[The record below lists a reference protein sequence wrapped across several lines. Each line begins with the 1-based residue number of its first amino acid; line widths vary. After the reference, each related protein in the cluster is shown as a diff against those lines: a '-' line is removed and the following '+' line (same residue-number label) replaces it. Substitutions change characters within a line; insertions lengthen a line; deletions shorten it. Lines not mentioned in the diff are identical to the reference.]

1 MRILAIETSCDETA
15 VSILEGT
22 EQEGSTVFS
31 ILGNALL
38 SQIDIHKE
46 YGGVFPALAKRA
58 HAENLVPLLAAS
70 LEEAEML
77 REDMQAMPE
86 DVRTR
91 ISEMLTR
98 EPELADAL
106 FAFLAECEVPEI
118 DAIAVTYGPGLEPAL
133 WVGVNLARALSV
145 AWNKPIAGVNHLEG
159 HILSSLL
166 VGDERSFTLTP
177 PPLPLISLVISG
189 GHTELDLT
197 TSWTAG
203 TSRLSYKRIGETRDD
218 AVGEAYDKV
227 ARMMGLPYPGGP
239 EVSKLAEEAREAG
252 LIPDFSL
259 PRPMID
265 ADNLDFSFSG
275 LKTAVLYLIKE
286 RGELSLDDKRMIARE
301 FESAVADVLWKKT
314 EKAIARTGAQSLL
327 IGGGVSAN
335 QNLRQLFA
343 ENARELGI
351 AYSLPHRSLTGDNA
365 IMIAVAG
372 YYRAREGT
380 FMDVNNLRADGNLS
394 LA

>member
-1 MRILAIETSCDETA
+1 MKILAIETSCDETA
-15 VSILEGT
+15 VAILEGVEADGHT
-22 EQEGSTVFS
+22 EFT

-70 LEEAEML
+70 LEEAEL
-77 REDMQAMPE
+77 IREDTQAIPDE
-86 DVRTR
+86 LRTV

-106 FAFLAECEVPEI
+106 FAFIEQTETPDV

-133 WVGVNLARALSV
+133 WVGVNLARALSL
-145 AWNKPIAGVNHLEG
+145 AWNKPLVGVNHLEG

-166 VGDERSFTLTP
+166 EGSERAFTLTP
-177 PPLPLISLVISG
+177 PPLPLVSLVISG
-189 GHTELDLT
+189 GHTELVVT
-197 TSWTAG
+197 TEWDAG
-203 TSRLSYKRIGETRDD
+203 TTRLRYEKIGETRDD

-227 ARMMGLPYPGGP
+227 ARMLGLPYPGGP
-239 EVSKLAEEAREAG
+239 EVSRLAEEAREAG
-252 LIPDFSL
+252 LIPTFTL

-275 LKTAVLYLIKE
+275 LKTAVLYLVKE
-286 RGELSLDDKRMIARE
+286 KGELSLDDIRMIARE

-314 EKAIARTGAQSLL
+314 ERALAKTRAQSLL

-335 QNLRQLFA
+335 RNLRQIFA
-343 ENARELGI
+343 ENAKELGI
-351 AYSLPHRSLTGDNA
+351 AYNLPHPSLTGDNA

-380 FMDVNNLRADGNLS
+380 YMDVASLRADGNLS

>member
-1 MRILAIETSCDETA
+1 MKILAIETSCDETA
-15 VSILEGT
+15 VSILEGI
-22 EQEGSTVFS
+22 EQDGVTSFT

-58 HAENLVPLLAAS
+58 HAENLVPLLSAS

-77 REDMQAMPE
+77 REDAQNIPE
-86 DVRTR
+86 DIETR

-98 EPELADAL
+98 EPELRDAL
-106 FAFLAECEVPEI
+106 FAFLRECEIPEI

-133 WVGVNLARALSV
+133 WVGVNLARALAL
-145 AWNKPIAGVNHLEG
+145 AWNKPLVGVNHLEG
-159 HILSSLL
+159 HILASLL
-166 VGDERSFTLTP
+166 EGGERTFTLTP
-177 PPLPLISLVISG
+177 PPLPLVSLVISG
-189 GHTELDLT
+189 GHTELDVT
-197 TSWTAG
+197 RTWTAG
-203 TSRLSYKRIGETRDD
+203 TTRLTYEKVGETRDD

-239 EVSKLAEEAREAG
+239 EVSRLAEEAREAG

-265 ADNLDFSFSG
+265 TNNLDFSFSG

-286 RGELSLDDKRMIARE
+286 KGELTLDDKRMIARE
-301 FESAVADVLWKKT
+301 FETAVADVLWKKT
-314 EKAIARTGAQSLL
+314 EKALARTGANSLL

-335 QNLRQLFA
+335 RNLRQMFA
-343 ENARELGI
+343 ENAKELGVE
-351 AYSLPHRSLTGDNA
+351 YHLPHSSLTGDNA

-372 YYRAREGT
+372 YYRAREEA
-380 FMDVNNLRADGNLS
+380 FMDVESLRADGNLS
-394 LA
+394 LM